1 MSLFVQITLF
11 LAVAL
16 LLVPLAKRFKLG
28 TLFGCLLS
36 GIVLGPQVLHLSQD
50 SIFIAQLS
58 NIGMLLLLFL
68 IGLELRPQRIWNLPA
83 QIAKLASSQLLLS
96 TVLLI
101 AALTLLFR
109 LPFAISFMLAAALA
123 LSSTSQ
129 VLQQLDQH
137 QLLNS
142 RFGQQS
148 FSLLLVQDC
157 IAIVLLALMPILLPN
172 TDNIHHDV
180 AYFAG
185 IVAALSGLFLLGRYL
200 IRPLLRFVLRNGA
213 TELLTA
219 VGLLQS
225 VIVFVVLDVL
235 GIPTAVSALV
245 AGILLADS
253 EFRHEFESSIRPFRG
268 IFVGLF
274 FVTVGMSLNLNLMLK
289 HPILVIATVLGLIL
303 IKALTMLAAVYFYQR
318 NWRDA
323 LLLALGLAQAGE
335 LAFIVVKVSFDA
347 GAITKTVFDPLNL
360 IVAWSMLITPL
371 LFYLMMH
378 HVLPYFE
385 SKQRVSPDDIE
396 PATSAALIIAGFG
409 RCGQII
415 ARVAHLQ
422 QLPFAAIDNN
432 IQPLNFLHDYAGRL
446 IDGDATEESTLITA
460 GIASARV
467 FVLAIDDVESSL
479 QIARYIRLNYP
490 QLCLI
495 ARARDRHH
503 MHLLKELGISHIW
516 RETYLSSLGM
526 AYRTLCS
533 MGISAQQAQQQIEVF
548 RDHDEALLAEQQRI
562 YSDDEKVYESYR
574 NFVEELN
581 YIFASD
587 RQSVMVP
594 PTDMDLPI
602 NDNPNTI
609 TANSA
614 AQDRINPA
622 RNEFD

>member
-16 LLVPLAKRFKLG
+16 LLVPLAKRFTLG
-28 TLFGCLLS
+28 TLLGCLLS
-36 GIVLGPQVLHLSQD
+36 GIVLGPQVLHLNQD
-50 SIFIAQLS
+50 HIFIEQLS

-68 IGLELRPQRIWNLPA
+68 IGLELRPQRISKIRG
-83 QIAKLASSQLLLS
+83 QIAKLAGSQLLFS

-101 AALTLLFR
+101 SALLLLFK
-109 LPFAISFMLAAALA
+109 LPLPISFLLAVALA
-123 LSSTSQ
+123 LSSTSL

-142 RFGQQS
+142 RLGQHS

-157 IAIVLLALMPILLPN
+157 IAIVLLTLIPILLPN
-172 TDNIHHDV
+172 NDNIHHDV

-185 IVAALSGLFLLGRYL
+185 LIAALSGLFLLGRYV
-200 IRPLLRFVLRNGA
+200 IRPLLRFVLRSGA

-225 VIVFVVLDVL
+225 IIVFVILDLLAV
-235 GIPTAVSALV
+235 PSTVSALV

-253 EFRHEFESSIRPFRG
+253 EFHHEFEQSLRPFRG
-268 IFVGLF
+268 LLIGLF
-274 FVTVGMSLNLNLMLK
+274 FVTVGMSLNLNLMFT
-289 HPILVIATVLGLIL
+289 HPILVVTTVLGLML
-303 IKALTMLAAVYFYQR
+303 IKALAMLATARFYQG

-323 LLLALGLAQAGE
+323 ILLTLSLAQAGE
-335 LAFIVVKVSFDA
+335 LAFIVLKVTFNA

-360 IVAWSMLITPL
+360 VVAWSMLMTPV
-371 LFYLMMH
+371 LFWLMNRY
-378 HVLPYFE
+378 VVPYFE
-385 SKQRVSPDDIE
+385 YKQQTPSDHLE
-396 PATSAALIIAGFG
+396 HSAALIIAGFG
-409 RCGQII
+409 RSGQII

-422 QLPFAAIDNN
+422 QLPFTVIDNN
-432 IQPLNFLHDYAGRL
+432 IPPLNFLQDYAGRL
-446 IDGDATEESTLITA
+446 VDGDATEEQTLITA

-526 AYRTLCS
+526 AYRTLCT
-533 MGISAQQAQQQIEVF
+533 MGITAQQAQQQIEVF
-548 RDHDEALLAEQQRI
+548 RDHDETLLAEQQRI

-587 RQSVMVP
+587 RQSVMVQ
-594 PTDMDLPI
+594 PTDKDSPI
-602 NDNPNTI
+602 NDNSNTI
-609 TANSA
+609 TPNSTV
-614 AQDRINPA
+614 QDRINPT